1 MTAPTTLPPDADTG
15 AGGRAPS
22 PAPGPH
28 IQRMRRLIA
37 AFVAIIAAVTG
48 IFIAITIRVM
58 VSTTGRWAFW
68 LLLPALVL
76 PPVVAGAAA
85 AIGLLTSMR
94 RADANE
100 DEEMPPERLRRIGAA
115 DRIWRTALLV
125 LLGVHTTLV
134 LLAVPLPII
143 PFYDQVRVAAPVPNI
158 LVNYYLVIAVAATA
172 VLSPRGRFLYI
183 VLLAPFLI
191 AGYPAQDGLRL
202 PAEEVM
208 IYLVSSLG
216 NMALLTWLLRQAQAL
231 DEADARRRALL
242 IRLHTD
248 ASRARARRRA
258 DNFIHD
264 RILSVLK
271 VIPTESTEPAQLRAG
286 AREALADL
294 DTAAAEPDAPVRSSE
309 PDAPVRSSEP
319 DAPVRSSELLAALT
333 RRLRAI
339 GGDDVVIS
347 ESITKDLNLPQET
360 AQALVD
366 AAAEALRNSLTHAAS
381 SDQGPIMRT
390 AALRSDADGITITVS
405 DDGRGF
411 APEHTGTI
419 RHGVSG
425 SIIARMRDAG
435 GEARIDSS
443 PGAGTTVTLSWNP
456 RTTTAESPTGPCA
469 RTDPGAGRAQ
479 AAVPTARAP
488 AVAPLSLTSSME
500 ARTPRII
507 VVCIVVLYALVTLLE
522 MRAGSYR
529 RLAPVIAGLLAIGLA
544 ALALI
549 KRWPAHRIPV
559 REAALVVAAA
569 GVANVLVLFQIDFAG
584 WPGYAAWCLGA
595 GAAVCC
601 GLIAR
606 ERPRQAWAGLILTII
621 VLGMWTLGTGRN
633 PIIILT
639 LGAGQ
644 LFPLVIW
651 HLTARLSVDITAR
664 TAASE
669 TASAEIAAQ
678 RRAHR
683 ESEAL
688 MRQAMV
694 SVRRRIEPLLTA
706 IADGAPITAGMRAR
720 ARMLEAEL
728 RDERRAPFFTGTRVI
743 ESARAARTRGID
755 VILLDDRGTGNGLTD
770 DAQKTIINQAIR
782 ALDDARRGQ
791 VVIRLLPPRQRPGL
805 LSIVTDDDILT
816 LNENGAS
823 AA

>member
-242 IRLHTD
+242 IRLRTD

-309 PDAPVRSSEP
+309 PDAPVRSSE
-319 DAPVRSSELLAALT
+319 LLAALT

-347 ESITKDLNLPQET
+347 DSITKDLNLPQEV
-360 AQALVD
+360 ARALVD
-366 AAAEALRNSLTHAAS
+366 AAAEALRNSLTHATG
-381 SDQGPIMRT
+381 SDRGPIMRT
-390 AALRSDADGITITVS
+390 ASLRSDADGITITVS

-411 APEHTGTI
+411 DPERAPI
-419 RHGVSG
+419 SRHGVSG
-425 SIIARMRDAG
+425 SIIARMRDAQG
-435 GEARIDSS
+435 QARIDSS

-522 MRAGSYR
+522 MWAGSYR

-606 ERPRQAWAGLILTII
+606 ERPRQAWAGLILII
-621 VLGMWTLGTGRN
+621 VVIGVWTLSTGRN
-633 PIIILT
+633 PANIFALGSGQFST
-639 LGAGQ
+639 L
-644 LFPLVIW
+644 LIW
-651 HLTARLSVDITAR
+651 YLTARISIDITAR

-669 TASAEIAAQ
+669 AAGAEIAAQ

-706 IADGAPITAGMRAR
+706 IAEGAPITAGMRAR

-743 ESARAARTRGID
+743 ESARAARIRGID
-755 VILLDDRGTGNGLTD
+755 VILLDDRGTSGGLTD

-805 LSIVTDDDILT
+805 LSIVTDNDILT

>member
-1 MTAPTTLPPDADTG
+1 MILFPQSPAAARTQAVAPATPPA
-15 AGGRAPS
+15 AAP

-28 IQRMRRLIA
+28 TQRMRRLIA
-37 AFVAIIAAVTG
+37 VFAAIA
-48 IFIAITIRVM
+48 TIVMSGFTTASVRVM
-58 VSTTGRWAFW
+58 AQVSGRWAFW

-76 PPVVAGAAA
+76 PSVVAGAAA
-85 AIGLLTSMR
+85 AIGLLRFMR
-94 RADANE
+94 RTDAGGE
-100 DEEMPPERLRRIGAA
+100 IPPERLRRIGAA
-115 DRIWRTALLV
+115 DRIWRWTLLIHLTFYTVFVVLTAL
-125 LLGVHTTLV
+125 
-134 LLAVPLPII
+134 LPII
-143 PFYDQVRVAAPVPNI
+143 PFYNQIQNPVPVPNL
-158 LVNYYLVIAVAATA
+158 LVNYYYVVAAVATA

-208 IYLVSSLG
+208 FYLVSSLG

-231 DEADARRRALL
+231 DEATTRQRALL
-242 IRLHTD
+242 IRLRTD

-271 VIPTESTEPAQLRAG
+271 TVPATPAGVAQLRAG
-286 AREALADL
+286 EALADL
-294 DTAAAEPDAPVRSSE
+294 DTAAAEPDESS
-309 PDAPVRSSEP
+309 VRSSEP

-347 ESITKDLNLPQET
+347 DSITKDLNLPQEV
-360 AQALVD
+360 ARALVD
-366 AAAEALRNSLTHAAS
+366 AAAEALRNSLTHAAGP
-381 SDQGPIMRT
+381 DRGPIMRT
-390 AALRSDADGITITVS
+390 AALRSDADGVTITVS

-411 APEHTGTI
+411 DPERAPI
-419 RHGVSG
+419 SRHGVSG
-425 SIIARMRDAG
+425 SIIARMRDAQG
-435 GEARIDSS
+435 QARIDSS

-456 RTTTAESPTGPCA
+456 RTTTATTGA
-469 RTDPGAGRAQ
+469 S
-479 AAVPTARAP
+479 
-488 AVAPLSLTSSME
+488 PLSLASCLE
-500 ARTPRII
+500 TPRARAI
-507 VVCIVVLYALVTLLE
+507 VVCVFVLYTLVTLLE
-522 MRAGSYR
+522 MRVDSYR

-544 ALALI
+544 ALALL
-549 KRWPAHRIPV
+549 KRWPAHRMPA
-559 REAALVVAAA
+559 RAAALVAAAA
-569 GVANVLVLFQIDFAG
+569 GGANVLVLFQIDSAG
-584 WPGYAAWCLGA
+584 WPGYTSWCIGA
-595 GAAVCC
+595 GTTLCC

-606 ERPRQAWAGLILTII
+606 ERPRQAWAGLILII
-621 VLGMWTLGTGRN
+621 VVIGVWTLSTGRN

-651 HLTARLSVDITAR
+651 YLTARLSVDITAR

-669 TASAEIAAQ
+669 AAGAEIAAQ

-694 SVRRRIEPLLTA
+694 SVRRRVEPLLTA

-755 VILLDDRGTGNGLTD
+755 VILLDDRGTSGGLTD
-770 DAQKTIINQAIR
+770 DAREAIINRAAR
-782 ALDDARRGQ
+782 ALDDARKGQ
-791 VVIRLLPPRQRPGL
+791 VVIRLLPPRQRPRL

>member
-15 AGGRAPS
+15 AVGRAPS

-37 AFVAIIAAVTG
+37 VFVAIIAAVTG

-58 VSTTGRWAFW
+58 VSATGRWAFW

-100 DEEMPPERLRRIGAA
+100 DEEMPPERLRRIGEA

-208 IYLVSSLG
+208 FYTSFALTDIG
-216 NMALLTWLLRQAQAL
+216 LLTWLLRQAQAL

-242 IRLHTD
+242 IRLRTD
-248 ASRARARRRA
+248 ASRARVRRRA

-271 VIPTESTEPAQLRAG
+271 VIPTESTETAQLRAG

-294 DTAAAEPDAPVRSSE
+294 DTAAAEPDESS
-309 PDAPVRSSEP
+309 
-319 DAPVRSSELLAALT
+319 VRSSELLAALT

-347 ESITKDLNLPQET
+347 DSITKDLNLPQET
-360 AQALVD
+360 AQALID
-366 AAAEALRNSLTHAAS
+366 AAAEALRNSLTHAAGP
-381 SDQGPIMRT
+381 DRGPIMRT
-390 AALRSDADGITITVS
+390 AALRSDADGVTITVS

-411 APEHTGTI
+411 DPERAPI
-419 RHGVSG
+419 SRHGVSG
-425 SIIARMRDAG
+425 SIIARMRDAQG
-435 GEARIDSS
+435 QARIDSS

-456 RTTTAESPTGPCA
+456 RTTTATTGA
-469 RTDPGAGRAQ
+469 S
-479 AAVPTARAP
+479 
-488 AVAPLSLTSSME
+488 PLSLASCLE
-500 ARTPRII
+500 TPRARAI
-507 VVCIVVLYALVTLLE
+507 VVCVFVLYTLVTLLE
-522 MRAGSYR
+522 MRVDSYR

-544 ALALI
+544 ALALL
-549 KRWPAHRIPV
+549 KRWPAHRMPA
-559 REAALVVAAA
+559 RAAALVAAIT
-569 GVANVLVLFQIDFAG
+569 GGANVLVLFQIDSAG
-584 WPGYAAWCLGA
+584 WPGYTSWCIGA
-595 GAAVCC
+595 GTTLCC

-606 ERPRQAWAGLILTII
+606 ERPRQAWAGLILII
-621 VLGMWTLGTGRN
+621 VVIGVWTLSTGHN
-633 PIIILT
+633 PANIFALGSGQFST
-639 LGAGQ
+639 L
-644 LFPLVIW
+644 LIW
-651 HLTARLSVDITAR
+651 YLTARISIDITAR

-669 TASAEIAAQ
+669 AAGAEIAAQ

-688 MRQAMV
+688 MRQAMT
-694 SVRRRIEPLLTA
+694 SVRRRVEPLLTA

-782 ALDDARRGQ
+782 ALDDARKGQ

-805 LSIVTDDDILT
+805 LSIVTDNDILT

>member
-15 AGGRAPS
+15 AVGRAPS

-37 AFVAIIAAVTG
+37 VFVAIIAAVTG

-58 VSTTGRWAFW
+58 VSATGRWAFW

-100 DEEMPPERLRRIGAA
+100 DEEMPPERLRRIGEA

-248 ASRARARRRA
+248 ASRARVRRRA

-271 VIPTESTEPAQLRAG
+271 VIPTESTETAQLRAG

-294 DTAAAEPDAPVRSSE
+294 DTAAAEPDESS
-309 PDAPVRSSEP
+309 VRSSEP

-347 ESITKDLNLPQET
+347 DSITKNLNLPQET
-360 AQALVD
+360 AQALID
-366 AAAEALRNSLTHAAS
+366 AAAEALRNSLTHAAGP
-381 SDQGPIMRT
+381 DRGPIMRT
-390 AALRSDADGITITVS
+390 AALRSDADGVTITVS

-411 APEHTGTI
+411 DPERAPI
-419 RHGVSG
+419 SRHGVSG
-425 SIIARMRDAG
+425 SIIARMRDAQG
-435 GEARIDSS
+435 QARIDSS

-456 RTTTAESPTGPCA
+456 RTTTATTGA
-469 RTDPGAGRAQ
+469 S
-479 AAVPTARAP
+479 
-488 AVAPLSLTSSME
+488 PLSLASCLETPE
-500 ARTPRII
+500 ARAI
-507 VVCIVVLYALVTLLE
+507 VVCIFMLYILTTLIE
-522 MRAGSYR
+522 VRVDSYR
-529 RLAPVIAGLLAIGLA
+529 RLAPVIAGLLAMGLA
-544 ALALI
+544 ALALL
-549 KRWPAHRIPV
+549 KRWPAHRMPA
-559 REAALVVAAA
+559 REAALVAAIA
-569 GVANVLVLFQIDFAG
+569 GGANVLVLFQIDSAG
-584 WPGYAAWCLGA
+584 WPGYTSWCIGA
-595 GAAVCC
+595 GTTLCC

-606 ERPRQAWAGLILTII
+606 ERPRQAWAGLILII
-621 VLGMWTLGTGRN
+621 VVIGVWTLSTGHN
-633 PIIILT
+633 PANIFALGSGQFST
-639 LGAGQ
+639 L
-644 LFPLVIW
+644 LIW
-651 HLTARLSVDITAR
+651 YLTARISIDITAR

-669 TASAEIAAQ
+669 AAGAEIAAQ

-694 SVRRRIEPLLTA
+694 SVRRRVEPLLTA

-743 ESARAARTRGID
+743 ESARAARIRGID
-755 VILLDDRGTGNGLTD
+755 VILLDDRGTSGGLTD
-770 DAQKTIINQAIR
+770 DAREAIINRAAR

-791 VVIRLLPPRQRPGL
+791 VVIRLLPPRQRPRL
-805 LSIVTDDDILT
+805 LSIVTDNDILT
-816 LNENGAS
+816 LDADGALIR
-823 AA
+823 

>member
-15 AGGRAPS
+15 AVGRAPS

-37 AFVAIIAAVTG
+37 VFVAIIAAVTG

-58 VSTTGRWAFW
+58 VSATGRWAFW

-100 DEEMPPERLRRIGAA
+100 DEEMPPERLRRIGEA

-248 ASRARARRRA
+248 ASRARVRRRA

-271 VIPTESTEPAQLRAG
+271 VIPTESTETAQLRAG

-294 DTAAAEPDAPVRSSE
+294 DTAAVEPDESS
-309 PDAPVRSSEP
+309 
-319 DAPVRSSELLAALT
+319 VRSSELLAALT

-347 ESITKDLNLPQET
+347 DSITKDLNLPQET
-360 AQALVD
+360 AQALID
-366 AAAEALRNSLTHAAS
+366 AAAEALRNSLTHAAGP
-381 SDQGPIMRT
+381 DRGPIART

-411 APEHTGTI
+411 DPERAPI
-419 RHGVSG
+419 SRHGVSG
-425 SIIARMRDAG
+425 SIIARMRDAQG
-435 GEARIDSS
+435 QARIDSS

-456 RTTTAESPTGPCA
+456 RTTTATTGA
-469 RTDPGAGRAQ
+469 S
-479 AAVPTARAP
+479 
-488 AVAPLSLTSSME
+488 PLSLASCLETPK
-500 ARTPRII
+500 ARAI
-507 VVCIVVLYALVTLLE
+507 VVCVFVLYTLVTLLE

-549 KRWPAHRIPV
+549 KRWPAHRMPA
-559 REAALVVAAA
+559 RAAALVVAIT
-569 GVANVLVLFQIDFAG
+569 GGANVLVLFQIDSAG
-584 WPGYAAWCLGA
+584 WPGYTSWCIGA
-595 GAAVCC
+595 GTTLCC

-606 ERPRQAWAGLILTII
+606 ERPRQAWAGLILII
-621 VLGMWTLGTGRN
+621 VVIGVWTLSTGHN
-633 PIIILT
+633 PANIFALGSGQFST
-639 LGAGQ
+639 L
-644 LFPLVIW
+644 LIW
-651 HLTARLSVDITAR
+651 YLTARISIDITAR

-669 TASAEIAAQ
+669 TAGAEIAAQ

-688 MRQAMV
+688 MRQAMT
-694 SVRRRIEPLLTA
+694 SVRRRVEPLLTA
-706 IADGAPITAGMRAR
+706 IAEGAPITAGMRAR

-782 ALDDARRGQ
+782 ALDDARKGQ

-805 LSIVTDDDILT
+805 LSIVTDNDILT

>member
-1 MTAPTTLPPDADTG
+1 MILFPQSPAAARTQAVAPATPPA
-15 AGGRAPS
+15 AAP

-28 IQRMRRLIA
+28 TQRMRRLIA
-37 AFVAIIAAVTG
+37 VFAAIA
-48 IFIAITIRVM
+48 TIVMSGFTTASVRVM
-58 VSTTGRWAFW
+58 AQVSGQWAFW

-76 PPVVAGAAA
+76 PSVVAGAAA
-85 AIGLLTSMR
+85 AIGLLRFMR
-94 RADANE
+94 RTNAGGE
-100 DEEMPPERLRRIGAA
+100 IPPQRLRRIGAA
-115 DRIWRTALLV
+115 DRIWRWTLLVHLTFYTIFVVLTAL
-125 LLGVHTTLV
+125 
-134 LLAVPLPII
+134 LPII
-143 PFYDQVRVAAPVPNI
+143 PFYNQIQNPVPVPNL
-158 LVNYYLVIAVAATA
+158 LVNYYYVVAAVATA

-271 VIPTESTEPAQLRAG
+271 TVPATPAGVAQLRAG

-294 DTAAAEPDAPVRSSE
+294 DTAAAEPDESS
-309 PDAPVRSSEP
+309 
-319 DAPVRSSELLAALT
+319 VRSSELLAALT

-347 ESITKDLNLPQET
+347 DSITKNLNLPQET
-360 AQALVD
+360 AQALID
-366 AAAEALRNSLTHAAS
+366 AAAEALRNSLTHAAGP
-381 SDQGPIMRT
+381 DRGPIMRT
-390 AALRSDADGITITVS
+390 AALRSDADGVTITVS

-411 APEHTGTI
+411 DPERAPI
-419 RHGVSG
+419 SRHGVSG
-425 SIIARMRDAG
+425 SIIARMRDAQG
-435 GEARIDSS
+435 QARIDSS

-456 RTTTAESPTGPCA
+456 RTTTATTGA
-469 RTDPGAGRAQ
+469 S
-479 AAVPTARAP
+479 
-488 AVAPLSLTSSME
+488 PLSLASCLE
-500 ARTPRII
+500 TPRARAI
-507 VVCIVVLYALVTLLE
+507 VVCVFVLYTLVTLLE

-549 KRWPAHRIPV
+549 KRWPGHRIPA

-569 GVANVLVLFQIDFAG
+569 GGANVLVLFQIDFAG

-606 ERPRQAWAGLILTII
+606 ERPRQAWAGLVLTII
-621 VLGMWTLGTGRN
+621 VLGMWTLDTGHN

-669 TASAEIAAQ
+669 TAGAEIAAQ

-688 MRQAMV
+688 MRQAMT

-755 VILLDDRGTGNGLTD
+755 VILLDDRGTSGGLTD
-770 DAQKTIINQAIR
+770 DAREAIINRAAR
-782 ALDDARRGQ
+782 ALDDARKGQ
-791 VVIRLLPPRQRPGL
+791 VVIRLLPPRQRPRL
-805 LSIVTDDDILT
+805 LSIVTDNDILT
-816 LNENGAS
+816 LDADGALIR
-823 AA
+823 

>member
-1 MTAPTTLPPDADTG
+1 MILFPQSSAAARTQAVAPATPPA
-15 AGGRAPS
+15 AAP

-28 IQRMRRLIA
+28 TQRMRRLIA
-37 AFVAIIAAVTG
+37 VFAAIA
-48 IFIAITIRVM
+48 TIVMSGFTTASVRVM
-58 VSTTGRWAFW
+58 AQVSGRWAFW

-76 PPVVAGAAA
+76 PSVVAGAAA
-85 AIGLLTSMR
+85 AIGLLRFMR
-94 RADANE
+94 RTDAGGE
-100 DEEMPPERLRRIGAA
+100 IPPQRLRRIGAA
-115 DRIWRTALLV
+115 DRIWRWTLLVHLTFYTIFVVLTAL
-125 LLGVHTTLV
+125 
-134 LLAVPLPII
+134 LPII
-143 PFYDQVRVAAPVPNI
+143 PFYNQIQNPVPVPNL
-158 LVNYYLVIAVAATA
+158 LVNYYYVVAAVATA

-242 IRLHTD
+242 IRLRTD

-271 VIPTESTEPAQLRAG
+271 VIPTESTETAQLRAG

-294 DTAAAEPDAPVRSSE
+294 DTAAAEPDESS
-309 PDAPVRSSEP
+309 
-319 DAPVRSSELLAALT
+319 VRSSELLAALT

-347 ESITKDLNLPQET
+347 DSITKDLNLPQEV
-360 AQALVD
+360 ARALVD
-366 AAAEALRNSLTHAAS
+366 AAAEALRNSLTHAAGP
-381 SDQGPIMRT
+381 DRGPIVRT
-390 AALRSDADGITITVS
+390 AALRSDADGVTITVS

-411 APEHTGTI
+411 DPERAPI
-419 RHGVSG
+419 SRHGVSG
-425 SIIARMRDAG
+425 SIIARMRDAQG
-435 GEARIDSS
+435 QARIDSS

-549 KRWPAHRIPV
+549 KRWPAHRMPA
-559 REAALVVAAA
+559 RAAALVVAIT
-569 GVANVLVLFQIDFAG
+569 GGANVLVLFQIDSAG
-584 WPGYAAWCLGA
+584 WPGYTSWCIGA
-595 GAAVCC
+595 GTTLCC

-755 VILLDDRGTGNGLTD
+755 VILLDDRGTSGGLTD
-770 DAQKTIINQAIR
+770 DAREAIINRAAR

-791 VVIRLLPPRQRPGL
+791 VVIRLLPPRQRPRL
-805 LSIVTDDDILT
+805 LSIVTDNDILT
-816 LNENGAS
+816 LDADGALIR
-823 AA
+823 

>member
-1 MTAPTTLPPDADTG
+1 MILFPHSSAAARTQAVAPATPPA
-15 AGGRAPS
+15 A
-22 PAPGPH
+22 APGPYTQH
-28 IQRMRRLIA
+28 MRRLIA
-37 AFVAIIAAVTG
+37 VFAAIAAIVMSGFTT
-48 IFIAITIRVM
+48 AIVRAM
-58 VSTTGRWAFW
+58 AQVSGQWAFW

-76 PPVVAGAAA
+76 PPVAAGAAA
-85 AIGLLTSMR
+85 AIGLLR
-94 RADANE
+94 FIRGADA
-100 DEEMPPERLRRIGAA
+100 DEGIPPEHPDRVRTA
-115 DRIWRTALLV
+115 DRIWRWTLLVHLAFYTIFVVLTAL
-125 LLGVHTTLV
+125 
-134 LLAVPLPII
+134 LPII
-143 PFYDQVRVAAPVPNI
+143 PFYNQIQSPVPVPNL
-158 LVNYYLVIAVAATA
+158 LVNYYYVIAAVATA

-242 IRLHTD
+242 IRLRTD

-271 VIPTESTEPAQLRAG
+271 TVPATPAGVAQLRAG

-294 DTAAAEPDAPVRSSE
+294 DTAAAEPDESS
-309 PDAPVRSSEP
+309 
-319 DAPVRSSELLAALT
+319 VRSSELLAALT

-366 AAAEALRNSLTHAAS
+366 AAAEALRNSLTHAAG
-381 SDQGPIMRT
+381 SDRGPIART

-411 APEHTGTI
+411 DPEHTGTS
-419 RHGVSG
+419 RYGVSG
-425 SIIARMRDAG
+425 SIIARMRDAQG
-435 GEARIDSS
+435 QARIDSS

-456 RTTTAESPTGPCA
+456 RTTTATTGA
-469 RTDPGAGRAQ
+469 S
-479 AAVPTARAP
+479 
-488 AVAPLSLTSSME
+488 PLSLASCLE
-500 ARTPRII
+500 TPRARAI
-507 VVCIVVLYALVTLLE
+507 VVCVFVLYTLVTLLE
-522 MRAGSYR
+522 MRVDSYR

-544 ALALI
+544 ALALL
-549 KRWPAHRIPV
+549 KRWPAHRMPA
-559 REAALVVAAA
+559 RAAALVAAIT
-569 GVANVLVLFQIDFAG
+569 GGANVLVLFQIDSAG
-584 WPGYAAWCLGA
+584 WPGYTSWCIGA
-595 GAAVCC
+595 GTTLCC

-606 ERPRQAWAGLILTII
+606 ERPRQAWAGLILILTVIGI
-621 VLGMWTLGTGRN
+621 WTLSTGRN
-633 PIIILT
+633 PVNIFALGSGQFST
-639 LGAGQ
+639 L
-644 LFPLVIW
+644 LIW
-651 HLTARLSVDITAR
+651 HLTARISIGITAR

-669 TASAEIAAQ
+669 AAGAEITAQ

-688 MRQAMV
+688 MRQAMT
-694 SVRRRIEPLLTA
+694 SVRRRVEPLLTA

-755 VILLDDRGTGNGLTD
+755 VILLDDRGTSGGLTD
-770 DAQKTIINQAIR
+770 DAQKVVIGQAAR
-782 ALDDARRGQ
+782 ALDDARQGQ
-791 VVIRLLPPRQRPGL
+791 VVIRLLPPRQRPRL
-805 LSIVTDDDILT
+805 LSIVTDNNILT
-816 LNENGAS
+816 LDADGVLVR
-823 AA
+823 

>member
-15 AGGRAPS
+15 AGGRALS

-37 AFVAIIAAVTG
+37 AFVAITAAVTG

-172 VLSPRGRFLYI
+172 VLSPRGRFLYV

-208 IYLVSSLG
+208 FYLVSSLG

-231 DEADARRRALL
+231 DEATTRQRSLL
-242 IRLHTD
+242 IRLRTD

-271 VIPTESTEPAQLRAG
+271 VIPTESTEPAQLRAS
-286 AREALADL
+286 AREALTDL
-294 DTAAAEPDAPVRSSE
+294 DTAAAEPDE
-309 PDAPVRSSEP
+309 PSA
-319 DAPVRSSELLAALT
+319 RSSELLAALT

-347 ESITKDLNLPQET
+347 DSITKNLNLPQEV
-360 AQALVD
+360 ARALVD
-366 AAAEALRNSLTHAAS
+366 AAAEALRNSLTHAAGP
-381 SDQGPIMRT
+381 DRGPIMRT
-390 AALRSDADGITITVS
+390 AALRSDADGVTVTVS

-411 APEHTGTI
+411 DPEHTGAS
-419 RHGVSG
+419 RYGVSG
-425 SIIARMRDAG
+425 SIITRMRDAQG
-435 GEARIDSS
+435 QALIDSS

-456 RTTTAESPTGPCA
+456 RTTTTAESPTGPCA
-469 RTDPGAGRAQ
+469 RTDPEAGQTQ
-479 AAVPTARAP
+479 AAVPTTRAP
-488 AVAPLSLTSSME
+488 AVTPPLSLASSME

-507 VVCIVVLYALVTLLE
+507 VVCIFVLYALVTLLE

-529 RLAPVIAGLLAIGLA
+529 RLAPVIAGLLAMVLA
-544 ALALI
+544 ALALL
-549 KRWPAHRIPV
+549 KRWPAHRMPA
-559 REAALVVAAA
+559 REAALVAAAA
-569 GVANVLVLFQIDFAG
+569 GGANVLVLFQIDSAG
-584 WPGYAAWCLGA
+584 WPGYTSWCIGA
-595 GAAVCC
+595 GTTLCC

-606 ERPRQAWAGLILTII
+606 ERPRQAWAGLILII
-621 VLGMWTLGTGRN
+621 VVIGVWTLSTGRN

-651 HLTARLSVDITAR
+651 YLTARLSVDITAR

-669 TASAEIAAQ
+669 AAGAEIAAQ

-688 MRQAMV
+688 MRQAMA

-706 IADGAPITAGMRAR
+706 IADGAPITASMRAR

-743 ESARAARTRGID
+743 ESARAARIRGID
-755 VILLDDRGTGNGLTD
+755 VILLDDRGTSGGLTD

-782 ALDDARRGQ
+782 ALDDARKGQ
-791 VVIRLLPPRQRPGL
+791 VVIRLLPPRQRPRL

>member
-1 MTAPTTLPPDADTG
+1 MILFPQSSAAARTQAVAPATPPA
-15 AGGRAPS
+15 AAP

-28 IQRMRRLIA
+28 TQRMRRLIA
-37 AFVAIIAAVTG
+37 VFAAIA
-48 IFIAITIRVM
+48 TIVMSGFTTASVRVM
-58 VSTTGRWAFW
+58 AQVSGRWAFW

-76 PPVVAGAAA
+76 PSVVAGAAA
-85 AIGLLTSMR
+85 AIGLLRFMR
-94 RADANE
+94 RTDAGGE
-100 DEEMPPERLRRIGAA
+100 IPPERLRRIGAA
-115 DRIWRTALLV
+115 DRIWRWTLLVHLTFYTIFVVLTAL
-125 LLGVHTTLV
+125 
-134 LLAVPLPII
+134 LPII
-143 PFYDQVRVAAPVPNI
+143 PFYNQIQNPVPVPNL
-158 LVNYYLVIAVAATA
+158 LVNYYYVVAAVATA

-208 IYLVSSLG
+208 FYTSFALTDIG
-216 NMALLTWLLRQAQAL
+216 LLTWLLRQAQAL

-248 ASRARARRRA
+248 ASRARVRRRA

-271 VIPTESTEPAQLRAG
+271 TVPATPAGVAQLRAG

-294 DTAAAEPDAPVRSSE
+294 DTAAAEPDESS
-309 PDAPVRSSEP
+309 ARSSEP

-347 ESITKDLNLPQET
+347 DSITKDLNLPQET
-360 AQALVD
+360 AQALID
-366 AAAEALRNSLTHAAS
+366 AAAEALRNSLTHAAGP
-381 SDQGPIMRT
+381 DRGPIART

-411 APEHTGTI
+411 DPEYTGTS
-419 RHGVSG
+419 RYGVSG
-425 SIIARMRDAG
+425 SIIARMRDAQG
-435 GEARIDSS
+435 QARIDSS

-456 RTTTAESPTGPCA
+456 RTTTATTGA
-469 RTDPGAGRAQ
+469 S
-479 AAVPTARAP
+479 
-488 AVAPLSLTSSME
+488 PLSLASCLE
-500 ARTPRII
+500 TPRARAI
-507 VVCIVVLYALVTLLE
+507 VVCVFVLYTLVTLLE
-522 MRAGSYR
+522 MRVDSYR

-544 ALALI
+544 ALALL
-549 KRWPAHRIPV
+549 KRWPAHRMPA
-559 REAALVVAAA
+559 RAAALVAAIT
-569 GVANVLVLFQIDFAG
+569 GGANVLVLFQIDSAG
-584 WPGYAAWCLGA
+584 WPGYTSWCIGA
-595 GAAVCC
+595 GTTLCC

-606 ERPRQAWAGLILTII
+606 ERPRQAWAGLILII
-621 VLGMWTLGTGRN
+621 VVIGVWTLSTGHN
-633 PIIILT
+633 PANIFALGSGQFST
-639 LGAGQ
+639 L
-644 LFPLVIW
+644 LIW
-651 HLTARLSVDITAR
+651 YLTARISIDITAR

-669 TASAEIAAQ
+669 AAGAEIAAQ

-694 SVRRRIEPLLTA
+694 SVRRRVEPLLTA
-706 IADGAPITAGMRAR
+706 IAEGAPITAGMRAR

-782 ALDDARRGQ
+782 ALDDARKGQ
-791 VVIRLLPPRQRPGL
+791 VVIRLLPPRQRPRL
-805 LSIVTDDDILT
+805 LSIVTDNDILT
-816 LNENGAS
+816 LDADGALIR
-823 AA
+823 

>member
-1 MTAPTTLPPDADTG
+1 MTPPTTLPPDADTG
-15 AGGRAPS
+15 AVGRAPS

-37 AFVAIIAAVTG
+37 AFVAITAAVTG

-158 LVNYYLVIAVAATA
+158 LVNYYLVVAVAATA

-216 NMALLTWLLRQAQAL
+216 NIALLTWLLRQAQAL

-271 VIPTESTEPAQLRAG
+271 VVPTESTEPAQLRAG

-309 PDAPVRSSEP
+309 
-319 DAPVRSSELLAALT
+319 LLAALT
-333 RRLRAI
+333 RRLRTI

-347 ESITKDLNLPQET
+347 DSITKNLNLPQET

-366 AAAEALRNSLTHAAS
+366 AAAEALRNSLTHAA
-381 SDQGPIMRT
+381 GPDRGPVTRT
-390 AALRSDADGITITVS
+390 AALRSAADGITITVS

-411 APEHTGTI
+411 DPERAPI
-419 RHGVSG
+419 SRHGVSG
-425 SIIARMRDAG
+425 SIIARMRDAQG
-435 GEARIDSS
+435 QARIDSS

-488 AVAPLSLTSSME
+488 AVAPPLSLTSSME

-522 MRAGSYR
+522 VRAGSYR
-529 RLAPVIAGLLAIGLA
+529 RLVPVIAGLLAIGLA

-549 KRWPAHRIPV
+549 KRWPAHRMPA

-569 GVANVLVLFQIDFAG
+569 GGANVLVLFQIDFAG

-606 ERPRQAWAGLILTII
+606 ERPRQAWAGLALII
-621 VLGMWTLGTGRN
+621 AVIGIWTLNTGRE
-633 PIIILT
+633 PIIIIT

-644 LFPLVIW
+644 LFPLLIW
-651 HLTARLSVDITAR
+651 HLTARISIDITAR

-669 TASAEIAAQ
+669 AAGAEITAQ
-678 RRAHR
+678 RRAHQ
-683 ESEAL
+683 ESETL
-688 MRQAMV
+688 MRQAMT
-694 SVRRRIEPLLTA
+694 SVRRRVEPLLTA
-706 IADGAPITAGMRAR
+706 IADGAPITAGMRTR

-743 ESARAARTRGID
+743 ESARAARIRGID

-770 DAQKTIINQAIR
+770 DAQEVIIGQAIR

-805 LSIVTDDDILT
+805 LSIVTDNDILT

>member
-1 MTAPTTLPPDADTG
+1 MILFPHSSAAARTQAVAPATPPA
-15 AGGRAPS
+15 A
-22 PAPGPH
+22 APGPYTQH
-28 IQRMRRLIA
+28 MRRLIA
-37 AFVAIIAAVTG
+37 VFAAIAAIVMSGFTT
-48 IFIAITIRVM
+48 AIVRAM
-58 VSTTGRWAFW
+58 AQVSGQWAFW

-76 PPVVAGAAA
+76 PPVAAGAAA
-85 AIGLLTSMR
+85 AIGLLR
-94 RADANE
+94 FIRGADA
-100 DEEMPPERLRRIGAA
+100 DEGIPPEHPDRVRTA
-115 DRIWRTALLV
+115 DRIWRWTLLVHLAFYTIFVVLTAL
-125 LLGVHTTLV
+125 
-134 LLAVPLPII
+134 LPII
-143 PFYDQVRVAAPVPNI
+143 PFYNQIQSPVPVPNL
-158 LVNYYLVIAVAATA
+158 LVNYYYVIAAVATA

-242 IRLHTD
+242 IRLRTD

-271 VIPTESTEPAQLRAG
+271 TVPATPAGVAQLRAG

-294 DTAAAEPDAPVRSSE
+294 DTAAAEPDESS
-309 PDAPVRSSEP
+309 
-319 DAPVRSSELLAALT
+319 VRSSELLAALT

-366 AAAEALRNSLTHAAS
+366 AAAEALRNSLTHAAG
-381 SDQGPIMRT
+381 SDRGPIART

-411 APEHTGTI
+411 DPEHTGTS
-419 RHGVSG
+419 RYGVSG
-425 SIIARMRDAG
+425 SIIARMRDAQG
-435 GEARIDSS
+435 QARIDSS

-456 RTTTAESPTGPCA
+456 RTTTATTGA
-469 RTDPGAGRAQ
+469 S
-479 AAVPTARAP
+479 
-488 AVAPLSLTSSME
+488 PLSLASCLE
-500 ARTPRII
+500 TPRARAI
-507 VVCIVVLYALVTLLE
+507 VVCVFVLYTLVTLLE
-522 MRAGSYR
+522 MRVDSYR

-544 ALALI
+544 ALALL
-549 KRWPAHRIPV
+549 KRWPAHRMPA
-559 REAALVVAAA
+559 RAAALVAAIT
-569 GVANVLVLFQIDFAG
+569 GGANVLVLFQIDSAG
-584 WPGYAAWCLGA
+584 WPGYTSWCIGA
-595 GAAVCC
+595 GTTLCC

-606 ERPRQAWAGLILTII
+606 ERPRQAWAGLILILTVIGI
-621 VLGMWTLGTGRN
+621 WTLSTGRN
-633 PIIILT
+633 PVNIFALGSGQFST
-639 LGAGQ
+639 L
-644 LFPLVIW
+644 LIW
-651 HLTARLSVDITAR
+651 HLTARISIGITAR

-669 TASAEIAAQ
+669 AAGAEITAQ

-688 MRQAMV
+688 MRQAMT
-694 SVRRRIEPLLTA
+694 SVRRRVEPLLTA

-743 ESARAARTRGID
+743 ESARAARIRGID
-755 VILLDDRGTGNGLTD
+755 VILLDDRGTSGGLTD
-770 DAQKTIINQAIR
+770 DAQKVVIGQAAR
-782 ALDDARRGQ
+782 ALDDARQGQ
-791 VVIRLLPPRQRPGL
+791 VVIRLLPPRQRPRL
-805 LSIVTDDDILT
+805 LSIVTDNNILT
-816 LNENGAS
+816 LDADGVLVR
-823 AA
+823 

>member
-1 MTAPTTLPPDADTG
+1 MILFPQSSAAARTQAVAPATPPA
-15 AGGRAPS
+15 AAP

-28 IQRMRRLIA
+28 TQRMRRLIA
-37 AFVAIIAAVTG
+37 VFAAIA
-48 IFIAITIRVM
+48 TIVMSGFTTASVRVM
-58 VSTTGRWAFW
+58 AQVSGRWAFW

-76 PPVVAGAAA
+76 PSVVAGAAA
-85 AIGLLTSMR
+85 AIGLLRFMR
-94 RADANE
+94 RTDAGGE
-100 DEEMPPERLRRIGAA
+100 IPPQRLRRIGAA
-115 DRIWRTALLV
+115 DRIWRWTLLVHLTFYTIFVVLTAL
-125 LLGVHTTLV
+125 
-134 LLAVPLPII
+134 LPII
-143 PFYDQVRVAAPVPNI
+143 PFYNQIQNPVPVPNL
-158 LVNYYLVIAVAATA
+158 LVNYYYVVAAVATA

-208 IYLVSSLG
+208 FYTSFALTDIG
-216 NMALLTWLLRQAQAL
+216 LLTWLLRQAQAL

-242 IRLHTD
+242 IRLRTD

-271 VIPTESTEPAQLRAG
+271 TVPPTPASVAQLRAG

-294 DTAAAEPDAPVRSSE
+294 DTAAAEPDAPIRSSE
-309 PDAPVRSSEP
+309 PDESS
-319 DAPVRSSELLAALT
+319 VRSSELLAALT

-339 GGDDVVIS
+339 GGDGVVIS
-347 ESITKDLNLPQET
+347 DSITKNLNLPQEV
-360 AQALVD
+360 ARALVD
-366 AAAEALRNSLTHAAS
+366 AAAEALRNSLTHAA
-381 SDQGPIMRT
+381 GPDRGPVTRT
-390 AALRSDADGITITVS
+390 ASLRSDADGVTITVS

-411 APEHTGTI
+411 DPEHTGTI

-425 SIIARMRDAG
+425 SIIARMRDAQG
-435 GEARIDSS
+435 QARIDSS

-549 KRWPAHRIPV
+549 KRWPGHRIPA

-569 GVANVLVLFQIDFAG
+569 GGANVLVLFQIDFAG

-606 ERPRQAWAGLILTII
+606 ERPRQAWAGLVLII
-621 VLGMWTLGTGRN
+621 VVIGIWTLNTGRE
-633 PIIILT
+633 PIIIIT

-669 TASAEIAAQ
+669 AAGAEIAAQ

-694 SVRRRIEPLLTA
+694 SVRRRVEPLLTA
-706 IADGAPITAGMRAR
+706 IAEGAPITAGMRAR

-743 ESARAARTRGID
+743 ESARAARIRGID
-755 VILLDDRGTGNGLTD
+755 VILLDDRGTSGGLTD
-770 DAQKTIINQAIR
+770 DAREAIINRAAR

-791 VVIRLLPPRQRPGL
+791 VVIRLLPPRQRPRL
-805 LSIVTDDDILT
+805 LSIVTDNDILT
-816 LNENGAS
+816 LDADGALIR
-823 AA
+823 

>member
-15 AGGRAPS
+15 AVGRAPS

-37 AFVAIIAAVTG
+37 VFVAIIAAVTG

-58 VSTTGRWAFW
+58 VNTTGRWAFW

-248 ASRARARRRA
+248 ASRARVRRRA

-271 VIPTESTEPAQLRAG
+271 VIPTESTETAQLRAG

-294 DTAAAEPDAPVRSSE
+294 DTAAAEPDESS
-309 PDAPVRSSEP
+309 
-319 DAPVRSSELLAALT
+319 VRSSELLAALT

-347 ESITKDLNLPQET
+347 DSITKDLNLPQET
-360 AQALVD
+360 AQALID
-366 AAAEALRNSLTHAAS
+366 AAAEALRNSLTHAAGP
-381 SDQGPIMRT
+381 DRGPIMRT
-390 AALRSDADGITITVS
+390 AALRSDADGVTITVS

-411 APEHTGTI
+411 DPEHTRTS
-419 RHGVSG
+419 RYGVSG
-425 SIIARMRDAG
+425 SIIARMRDAQG
-435 GEARIDSS
+435 QARIDSS

-456 RTTTAESPTGPCA
+456 RTTTATTGA
-469 RTDPGAGRAQ
+469 S
-479 AAVPTARAP
+479 
-488 AVAPLSLTSSME
+488 PLSLASCLE
-500 ARTPRII
+500 TPRARAI
-507 VVCIVVLYALVTLLE
+507 VVCVFVLYTLVTLLE
-522 MRAGSYR
+522 MRVDSYR

-549 KRWPAHRIPV
+549 KRWPGHRIPA

-569 GVANVLVLFQIDFAG
+569 GGANVLVLFQIDFAG

-606 ERPRQAWAGLILTII
+606 ERPRQAWAGLVLTII
-621 VLGMWTLGTGRN
+621 VLGMWTLDTGHN

-651 HLTARLSVDITAR
+651 HLTARLSVDITAK

-669 TASAEIAAQ
+669 TAGAEIAAQ

-688 MRQAMV
+688 MRQAMT
-694 SVRRRIEPLLTA
+694 SVRRRVEPLLTA
-706 IADGAPITAGMRAR
+706 IADGAPITASMRAR

-743 ESARAARTRGID
+743 ESARAARIRGID
-755 VILLDDRGTGNGLTD
+755 VILLDDRGTSGGLTD
-770 DAQKTIINQAIR
+770 DAREAIINRAAR
-782 ALDDARRGQ
+782 ALDDARKGQ
-791 VVIRLLPPRQRPGL
+791 VVIRLLPPRQRPRL
-805 LSIVTDDDILT
+805 LSIVTDNDILT
-816 LNENGAS
+816 LDADGALIR
-823 AA
+823 

>member
-1 MTAPTTLPPDADTG
+1 MILFPQSSAAARTQAVAPATPPA
-15 AGGRAPS
+15 AAP

-28 IQRMRRLIA
+28 TQRMRRLIA
-37 AFVAIIAAVTG
+37 VFAAIA
-48 IFIAITIRVM
+48 TIVMSGFTTASVRVM
-58 VSTTGRWAFW
+58 AQVSGRWAFW

-76 PPVVAGAAA
+76 PSVVAGAAA
-85 AIGLLTSMR
+85 AIGLLRFMR
-94 RADANE
+94 RTDAGGE
-100 DEEMPPERLRRIGAA
+100 IPPQRLRRIGAA
-115 DRIWRTALLV
+115 DRIWRWTLLVHLTFYTIFVVLTAL
-125 LLGVHTTLV
+125 
-134 LLAVPLPII
+134 LPII
-143 PFYDQVRVAAPVPNI
+143 PFYNQIQNPVPVPNL
-158 LVNYYLVIAVAATA
+158 LVNYYYVVAAVATA

-208 IYLVSSLG
+208 FYLVSSLG

-242 IRLHTD
+242 IRLRTD

-294 DTAAAEPDAPVRSSE
+294 DTAAAEPDAPI
-309 PDAPVRSSEP
+309 
-319 DAPVRSSELLAALT
+319 RSSELLAALT

-347 ESITKDLNLPQET
+347 DSITKDLNLPQEV
-360 AQALVD
+360 ARALVD
-366 AAAEALRNSLTHAAS
+366 AAAEALRNSLTHAAGP
-381 SDQGPIMRT
+381 DRGPIVRT
-390 AALRSDADGITITVS
+390 ASLRSDADGVTITVS

-411 APEHTGTI
+411 DPERAPI
-419 RHGVSG
+419 SRHGVSG
-425 SIIARMRDAG
+425 SIIARMRDAQG
-435 GEARIDSS
+435 QARIDSS

-456 RTTTAESPTGPCA
+456 RTTTATTGA
-469 RTDPGAGRAQ
+469 S
-479 AAVPTARAP
+479 
-488 AVAPLSLTSSME
+488 PLSLASCLE
-500 ARTPRII
+500 TPRARAI
-507 VVCIVVLYALVTLLE
+507 VVCVFVLYTLVTLLE
-522 MRAGSYR
+522 MRVDSYR

-544 ALALI
+544 ALALL
-549 KRWPAHRIPV
+549 KRWPAHRMPA
-559 REAALVVAAA
+559 RAAALVAAIT
-569 GVANVLVLFQIDFAG
+569 GGANVLVLFQIDSAG
-584 WPGYAAWCLGA
+584 WPGYTSWCIGA
-595 GAAVCC
+595 GTTLCC

-606 ERPRQAWAGLILTII
+606 ERPRQAWAGLILII
-621 VLGMWTLGTGRN
+621 VVIGVWTLSTGHN
-633 PIIILT
+633 PANIFALGSGQFST
-639 LGAGQ
+639 L
-644 LFPLVIW
+644 LIW
-651 HLTARLSVDITAR
+651 YLTARISIDITAR

-669 TASAEIAAQ
+669 AAGAEIAAQ

-694 SVRRRIEPLLTA
+694 SVRRRVEPLLTA
-706 IADGAPITAGMRAR
+706 IAEGAPITAGMRAR

-743 ESARAARTRGID
+743 ESARAARIRGID

-791 VVIRLLPPRQRPGL
+791 VVIRLLPPRQRPRL
-805 LSIVTDDDILT
+805 LSIVTDNDILT
-816 LNENGAS
+816 LDADGALIR
-823 AA
+823 

>member
-1 MTAPTTLPPDADTG
+1 MTAPATLPPDADMN
-15 AGGRAPS
+15 AGERAPS
-22 PAPGPH
+22 SSAPGPH
-28 IQRMRRLIA
+28 TQRMRRLIA

-48 IFIAITIRVM
+48 VFIAVTIRVM
-58 VSTTGRWAFW
+58 VSATGRWAFW

-85 AIGLLTSMR
+85 AIGLLKSMR
-94 RADANE
+94 RADADE

-115 DRIWRTALLV
+115 DRVWRAALLV

-231 DEADARRRALL
+231 DGADSRRRALL
-242 IRLHTD
+242 IRLRTD

-271 VIPTESTEPAQLRAG
+271 TVPATSAGVAQLRAG

-294 DTAAAEPDAPVRSSE
+294 DTAAAEPDAPVN
-309 PDAPVRSSEP
+309 
-319 DAPVRSSELLAALT
+319 SSELLAALT

-347 ESITKDLNLPQET
+347 DSITQDLNLPQEV
-360 AQALVD
+360 AQALID
-366 AAAEALRNSLTHAAS
+366 AAAEALRNSLTHAAGP
-381 SDQGPIMRT
+381 DRGPIVRT
-390 AALRSDADGITITVS
+390 AALRSDADGVTITVS

-411 APEHTGTI
+411 DPEHAGTS
-419 RHGVSG
+419 RYGVSG
-425 SIIARMRDAG
+425 SIIARMHDVAG
-435 GEARIDSS
+435 RARIDSS

-479 AAVPTARAP
+479 AAAPTTLVP
-488 AVAPLSLTSSME
+488 AVASPLSLASSME

-507 VVCIVVLYALVTLLE
+507 VVCIFVLYVIVTLLE
-522 MRAGSYR
+522 VRAGSYR

-544 ALALI
+544 TLALL
-549 KRWPAHRIPV
+549 KRWPAHRMPG
-559 REAALVVAAA
+559 RAAALVVAAA
-569 GVANVLVLFQIDFAG
+569 GGANVLVLFQIDFAG
-584 WPGYAAWCLGA
+584 WPGYTSWCIGA
-595 GAAVCC
+595 GTTLCC

-606 ERPRQAWAGLILTII
+606 ERPRQAWAGLVLILTVIGI
-621 VLGMWTLGTGRN
+621 WTLSTGRN
-633 PIIILT
+633 PVNIFALGSGQFST
-639 LGAGQ
+639 L
-644 LFPLVIW
+644 LIW
-651 HLTARLSVDITAR
+651 HLTARISIGITAR

-669 TASAEIAAQ
+669 AAGAEITAQ

-688 MRQAMV
+688 MRQAMTT
-694 SVRRRIEPLLTA
+694 VRQRVEPLLTA
-706 IADGAPITAGMRAR
+706 IAKGAPITAGMRTR

-755 VILLDDRGTGNGLTD
+755 VILLDDRGTSGGLTD
-770 DAQKTIINQAIR
+770 DTQKAIINQAAR
-782 ALDDARRGQ
+782 ALDDARQGQ
-791 VVIRLLPPRQRPGL
+791 VVIRLLPPRQRPRL
-805 LSIVTDDDILT
+805 LSIVTDNNILT
-816 LNENGAS
+816 LDADGVLVR
-823 AA
+823 

>member
-37 AFVAIIAAVTG
+37 AFVAITAAVTG

-115 DRIWRTALLV
+115 DCIWRTALLV

-172 VLSPRGRFLYI
+172 VLSPRGRFLYV

-208 IYLVSSLG
+208 FYLVSSLG

-231 DEADARRRALL
+231 DEATTRQRALL
-242 IRLHTD
+242 IRLRTD

-294 DTAAAEPDAPVRSSE
+294 DTAAAEPDAPI
-309 PDAPVRSSEP
+309 
-319 DAPVRSSELLAALT
+319 RSSELLAALT

-347 ESITKDLNLPQET
+347 DSITKDLNLPQEV
-360 AQALVD
+360 ARALVD
-366 AAAEALRNSLTHAAS
+366 AAAEALRNSLTHAAGP
-381 SDQGPIMRT
+381 DRGPIVRT
-390 AALRSDADGITITVS
+390 ASLRSDADGVTITVS

-411 APEHTGTI
+411 DPERAPI
-419 RHGVSG
+419 SRHGVSG
-425 SIIARMRDAG
+425 SIIARMRDAQG
-435 GEARIDSS
+435 QARIDSS

-456 RTTTAESPTGPCA
+456 RTTTTAESPTGPCA
-469 RTDPGAGRAQ
+469 RTDPEAGQTQ
-479 AAVPTARAP
+479 AAVPTTRAP
-488 AVAPLSLTSSME
+488 AVTPPLSLASSME

-507 VVCIVVLYALVTLLE
+507 VVCIFVLYALVTLLE

-544 ALALI
+544 ALALL
-549 KRWPAHRIPV
+549 KRWPAHRMPA
-559 REAALVVAAA
+559 RAAALVVAIT
-569 GVANVLVLFQIDFAG
+569 GGANVLVLFQIDSAG
-584 WPGYAAWCLGA
+584 WPGYTSWCIGA
-595 GAAVCC
+595 GTTLCC

-606 ERPRQAWAGLILTII
+606 ERPRQAWAGLILII
-621 VLGMWTLGTGRN
+621 VVIGVWTLSTGHN
-633 PIIILT
+633 PANIFALGSGQFST
-639 LGAGQ
+639 L
-644 LFPLVIW
+644 LIW
-651 HLTARLSVDITAR
+651 YLTARLSVDITAR

-669 TASAEIAAQ
+669 AAGAEIAAQ

-694 SVRRRIEPLLTA
+694 SVRRRVEPLLTA
-706 IADGAPITAGMRAR
+706 IAEGAPITAGMRAR

-743 ESARAARTRGID
+743 ESARAARIRGID
-755 VILLDDRGTGNGLTD
+755 VILLDDRGTSGGLTD

-805 LSIVTDDDILT
+805 LSIVTDNDILT
-816 LNENGAS
+816 LDADGALIR
-823 AA
+823 

>member
-15 AGGRAPS
+15 AVGRAPS

-37 AFVAIIAAVTG
+37 VFVAIIAAVTG

-58 VSTTGRWAFW
+58 VSATGRWAFW

-271 VIPTESTEPAQLRAG
+271 TVPATPAGVAQLRAG

-294 DTAAAEPDAPVRSSE
+294 DTAAAEPDESS
-309 PDAPVRSSEP
+309 
-319 DAPVRSSELLAALT
+319 VRSSELLAALT

-347 ESITKDLNLPQET
+347 DSITKNLNLPQET
-360 AQALVD
+360 AQALID
-366 AAAEALRNSLTHAAS
+366 AAAEALRNSLTHAAGP
-381 SDQGPIMRT
+381 DRGPIMRT
-390 AALRSDADGITITVS
+390 AALRSDADGVTITVS

-411 APEHTGTI
+411 DPERAPI
-419 RHGVSG
+419 SRHGVSG
-425 SIIARMRDAG
+425 SIIARMRDAQG
-435 GEARIDSS
+435 QARIDSS

-456 RTTTAESPTGPCA
+456 RTTTATTGA
-469 RTDPGAGRAQ
+469 S
-479 AAVPTARAP
+479 
-488 AVAPLSLTSSME
+488 PLSLASCLE
-500 ARTPRII
+500 TPRARAI
-507 VVCIVVLYALVTLLE
+507 VVCVFVLYTLVTLLE

-549 KRWPAHRIPV
+549 KRWPGHRIPA

-569 GVANVLVLFQIDFAG
+569 GGANVLVLFQIDFAG

-606 ERPRQAWAGLILTII
+606 ERPRQAWAGLVLTII
-621 VLGMWTLGTGRN
+621 VLGMWTLDTGHN

-669 TASAEIAAQ
+669 TAGAEIAAQ

-688 MRQAMV
+688 MRQAMT

-782 ALDDARRGQ
+782 ALDDARKGQ

>member
-115 DRIWRTALLV
+115 DRVWRAALLV

-208 IYLVSSLG
+208 FYTSFALTDIG
-216 NMALLTWLLRQAQAL
+216 LLTWLLRQAQAL

-242 IRLHTD
+242 IRLRTD

-294 DTAAAEPDAPVRSSE
+294 DTAAAEPDAPI
-309 PDAPVRSSEP
+309 
-319 DAPVRSSELLAALT
+319 RSSELLAALT

-347 ESITKDLNLPQET
+347 DSITKDLNLPQET

-366 AAAEALRNSLTHAAS
+366 AAAEALRNSLTHAAGP
-381 SDQGPIMRT
+381 DRGPIMRT
-390 AALRSDADGITITVS
+390 AALRSDADGVTITVS

-411 APEHTGTI
+411 DPERAPI
-419 RHGVSG
+419 SRHGVSG
-425 SIIARMRDAG
+425 SIIARMRDAQG
-435 GEARIDSS
+435 QARIDSS

-456 RTTTAESPTGPCA
+456 RTTTTAESPTGPCA

-544 ALALI
+544 ALALL
-549 KRWPAHRIPV
+549 KRWPAHRMPA
-559 REAALVVAAA
+559 RAAALVAAIT
-569 GVANVLVLFQIDFAG
+569 GGANVLVLFQIDSAG
-584 WPGYAAWCLGA
+584 WPGYTSWCIGA
-595 GAAVCC
+595 GTTLCC

-606 ERPRQAWAGLILTII
+606 ERPRQAWAGLILII
-621 VLGMWTLGTGRN
+621 VVIGVWTLSTGHN
-633 PIIILT
+633 PANIFALGSGQFST
-639 LGAGQ
+639 L
-644 LFPLVIW
+644 LIW
-651 HLTARLSVDITAR
+651 YLTARLSVDITAR

-669 TASAEIAAQ
+669 AAGAEIAAQ

-694 SVRRRIEPLLTA
+694 SVRRRVEPLLTA
-706 IADGAPITAGMRAR
+706 IAEGAPITAGMRAR

-782 ALDDARRGQ
+782 ALDDARKGQ

-805 LSIVTDDDILT
+805 LSIVTDNDILT

>member
-1 MTAPTTLPPDADTG
+1 MILFPQSSAAARTQAVAPATPPA
-15 AGGRAPS
+15 AAP

-28 IQRMRRLIA
+28 TQRMRRLIA
-37 AFVAIIAAVTG
+37 VFAAIA
-48 IFIAITIRVM
+48 TIVMSGFTTASVRVM
-58 VSTTGRWAFW
+58 AQVSGQWAFW

-76 PPVVAGAAA
+76 PSVVAGAAA
-85 AIGLLTSMR
+85 AIGLLRFMR
-94 RADANE
+94 RTNAGGE
-100 DEEMPPERLRRIGAA
+100 IPPERLRRIGAA
-115 DRIWRTALLV
+115 DRIWRWTLLVHLTFYTIFVVLTAL
-125 LLGVHTTLV
+125 
-134 LLAVPLPII
+134 LPII
-143 PFYDQVRVAAPVPNI
+143 PFYNQIQNPVPVPNL
-158 LVNYYLVIAVAATA
+158 LVNYYYVVAAVATA

-248 ASRARARRRA
+248 ASRARVRRRA

-271 VIPTESTEPAQLRAG
+271 VIPTESTETAQLRAG

-294 DTAAAEPDAPVRSSE
+294 DTAAAEPDESS
-309 PDAPVRSSEP
+309 
-319 DAPVRSSELLAALT
+319 VRSSELLAALT

-347 ESITKDLNLPQET
+347 DSITKDLNLPQET
-360 AQALVD
+360 AQALID
-366 AAAEALRNSLTHAAS
+366 AAAEALRNSLTHAAGP
-381 SDQGPIMRT
+381 DRGPIMRT
-390 AALRSDADGITITVS
+390 AALRSDADGVTITVS

-411 APEHTGTI
+411 DPERAPI
-419 RHGVSG
+419 SRHGVSG
-425 SIIARMRDAG
+425 SIIARMRDAQG
-435 GEARIDSS
+435 QARIDSS

-456 RTTTAESPTGPCA
+456 RTTTATTGA
-469 RTDPGAGRAQ
+469 S
-479 AAVPTARAP
+479 
-488 AVAPLSLTSSME
+488 PLSLASCLETPE
-500 ARTPRII
+500 ARAI
-507 VVCIVVLYALVTLLE
+507 VVCIFMLYILTTLIE
-522 MRAGSYR
+522 VRVDSYR

-549 KRWPAHRIPV
+549 KRWPGHRIPA

-569 GVANVLVLFQIDFAG
+569 GGANVLVLFQIDFAG

-606 ERPRQAWAGLILTII
+606 ERPRQAWAGLVLTII
-621 VLGMWTLGTGRN
+621 VLGMWTLDTGHN

-669 TASAEIAAQ
+669 TAGAEIAAQ

-688 MRQAMV
+688 MRQAMT
-694 SVRRRIEPLLTA
+694 SVRRRVEPLLTA

-743 ESARAARTRGID
+743 ESARAARIRGID
-755 VILLDDRGTGNGLTD
+755 VILLDDRGTSGGLTD
-770 DAQKTIINQAIR
+770 DAREAIINRAAR
-782 ALDDARRGQ
+782 ALDDARKGQ
-791 VVIRLLPPRQRPGL
+791 VVIRLLPPRQRPRL
-805 LSIVTDDDILT
+805 LSIVTDNDILT
-816 LNENGAS
+816 LDADGALIR
-823 AA
+823 

>member
-1 MTAPTTLPPDADTG
+1 MTAPATLPPDADMN
-15 AGGRAPS
+15 AGERAPS
-22 PAPGPH
+22 SSAPGPH
-28 IQRMRRLIA
+28 TQRMRRLIA

-48 IFIAITIRVM
+48 VFIAVTIRVM
-58 VSTTGRWAFW
+58 VSATGRWAFW

-85 AIGLLTSMR
+85 AIGLLKSMR
-94 RADANE
+94 RADADE

-115 DRIWRTALLV
+115 DRVWRAALLV

-158 LVNYYLVIAVAATA
+158 LVNYYLVIAVVAAA

-231 DEADARRRALL
+231 DGADSRRRALL
-242 IRLHTD
+242 IRLRTD

-264 RILSVLK
+264 HILSVLK
-271 VIPTESTEPAQLRAG
+271 TVPATSAGVAQLRAG

-294 DTAAAEPDAPVRSSE
+294 DTAAAEPDAPVN
-309 PDAPVRSSEP
+309 
-319 DAPVRSSELLAALT
+319 SSELLAALT

-347 ESITKDLNLPQET
+347 DSITQDLNLPQEV
-360 AQALVD
+360 AQALID
-366 AAAEALRNSLTHAAS
+366 AAAEALRNSLTHAA
-381 SDQGPIMRT
+381 DPEQGPVART
-390 AALRSDADGITITVS
+390 ATLRSDADGVTITVS

-411 APEHTGTI
+411 DPEHAGTS
-419 RHGVSG
+419 RYGVSG
-425 SIIARMRDAG
+425 SIIARMHDVAG
-435 GEARIDSS
+435 RARIDSS
-443 PGAGTTVTLSWNP
+443 PGVGTTVTLSWSA
-456 RTTTAESPTGPCA
+456 RATTTTTSAS
-469 RTDPGAGRAQ
+469 
-479 AAVPTARAP
+479 
-488 AVAPLSLTSSME
+488 PLSLASCLETSE
-500 ARTPRII
+500 AQTI
-507 VVCIVVLYALVTLLE
+507 VVCIFILYILTTLIE
-522 MRAGSYR
+522 VRAGSYR
-529 RLAPVIAGLLAIGLA
+529 HLAPVIAGLLAIGLA
-544 ALALI
+544 ALALL
-549 KRWPAHRIPV
+549 KRWPAHRMPA
-559 REAALVVAAA
+559 RAAALVAATA
-569 GVANVLVLFQIDFAG
+569 GGANVLVVFQIDFAG
-584 WPGYAAWCLGA
+584 WPGYTSWCIGA
-595 GAAVCC
+595 GTTLCC

-606 ERPRQAWAGLILTII
+606 ERPRQAWAGLVLILTVIGI
-621 VLGMWTLGTGRN
+621 WTLSTGRN
-633 PIIILT
+633 PVNIFALGSGQFST
-639 LGAGQ
+639 L
-644 LFPLVIW
+644 LIW
-651 HLTARLSVDITAR
+651 HLTARISIGITAR

-669 TASAEIAAQ
+669 AAGAEITAQ

-688 MRQAMV
+688 MRQAMTT
-694 SVRRRIEPLLTA
+694 VRQRVEPLLTA
-706 IADGAPITAGMRAR
+706 IAEGAPITAGMRTR

-755 VILLDDRGTGNGLTD
+755 VILLDDRGTSGGLTD
-770 DAQKTIINQAIR
+770 DAQKVVIGQAAR
-782 ALDDARRGQ
+782 ALDDARQGQ
-791 VVIRLLPPRQRPGL
+791 VVIRLLPPRQRPRL
-805 LSIVTDDDILT
+805 LSIVTDSSILT